1 MGTILKTSTLTAAV
15 FIGLLVGVSNAQ
27 DILNARIPFSFVVG
41 SEEFPAGRYEFRTQQ
56 AILTIRG
63 RDNGRGMFAITQP
76 ADGLDPKGDQPLLV
90 FSHYENTYRLMNI
103 WNSQT
108 RGSSL
113 VLRRARKSTNRVTS
127 NTDQVVL
134 ITLTASAAK

>member
-41 SEEFPAGRYEFRTQQ
+41 SEEFPAGRYEFRTSQ
-56 AILTIRG
+56 AVLTIRG

-90 FSHYENTYRLMNI
+90 FSHYENSYRLTNI